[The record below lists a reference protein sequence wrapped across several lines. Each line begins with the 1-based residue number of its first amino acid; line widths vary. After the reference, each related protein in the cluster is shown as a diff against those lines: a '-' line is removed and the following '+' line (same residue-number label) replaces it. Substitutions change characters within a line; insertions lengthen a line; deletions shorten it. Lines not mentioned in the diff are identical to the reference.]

1 MTTANLH
8 NSFVNQLMSAK
19 KKAAMTGMGNKNVE
33 TDIAQGAALA
43 ANDILSARRLRD
55 LQEQGQDQSYDLGLQ
70 GLAFNQQELDAANER
85 FRQQL
90 MQSKE
95 MGMAELGLQEAMAAA
110 EQDYRNQQLALQQQQ
125 FNDQLSFQQSQDA
138 YMRQSAQDAQDAA
151 WRNQLIST
159 PVQGGMLGYM
169 LTDSLSGGLYGA
181 AAGLALPFIS
191 RLFG

>member
-110 EQDYRNQQLALQQQQ
+110 EQDYRNRQLAQQQQ
-125 FNDQLSFQQSQDA
+125 QYADQFAFQQSQDA
-138 YMRQSAQDAQDAA
+138 YMRQSAQEAQDAA
-151 WRNQLIST
+151 WRSQLISN
-159 PVQGGMLGYM
+159 PMQGGMLGYM
-169 LTDSLSGGLYGA
+169 MGGGTGA
-181 AAGLALPFIS
+181 LWGAGLGLGATLLTNI
-191 RLFG
+191 FG